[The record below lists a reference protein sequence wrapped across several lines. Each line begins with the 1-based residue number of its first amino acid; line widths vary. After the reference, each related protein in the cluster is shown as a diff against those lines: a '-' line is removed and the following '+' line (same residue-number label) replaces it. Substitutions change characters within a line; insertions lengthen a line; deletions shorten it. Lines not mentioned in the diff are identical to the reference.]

1 MTYLVVKMKSSH
13 KCPQCGN
20 RRIAGP
26 HRLHAYGHLS
36 IDLPGSKTATLECL
50 TCSECGYTE
59 FYVDKKGLENINQDG
74 RFLEESFS
82 KSYFSSERWCLSC
95 GSLIF
100 EKSQYC
106 HKCGAR
112 VD

>member
-1 MTYLVVKMKSSH
+1 MNLSY
-13 KCPQCGN
+13 KCPKCGN
-20 RRIAGP
+20 SRIAGP
-26 HRLHAYGHLS
+26 HKLHAYGHLS
-36 IDLPGSKTATLECL
+36 LDLPGSKTATLESF
-50 TCSECGYTE
+50 TCASCGYTE
-59 FYVDKKGLENINQDG
+59 FYTDKKGLKNINEVG
-74 RFLEESFS
+74 RFLEESS
-82 KSYFSSERWCLSC
+82 PKSHFSSERWCLSC